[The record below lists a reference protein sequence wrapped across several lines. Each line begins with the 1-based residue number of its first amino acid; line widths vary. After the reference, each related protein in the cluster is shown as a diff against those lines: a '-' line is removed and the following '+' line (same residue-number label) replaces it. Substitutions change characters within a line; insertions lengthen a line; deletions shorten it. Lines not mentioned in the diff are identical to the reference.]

1 MPLALK
7 FIILY
12 NVVMFIGVLTVLG
25 NSLPQDREKIVAGI
39 VSTMFLVEIAAAL
52 GFMFAAL

>member
-25 NSLPQDREKIVAGI
+25 NSLPQDREKIIAGI